1 MRLQLDVSAMKAS
14 VHRNRW
20 RRTLSEAFWGGFF
33 LLPQLIGL
41 VTFSLIPLVI
51 VLWLSLVHWDGLGE
65 VQFVGLQNF
74 IDQLSDPNLRI
85 AFVNTTIYTLITVP
99 GGILLALL
107 VALGLNKVRGKTIYR
122 IIYFMPVVTSSVAT
136 GVIWLWLLNSDAGF
150 INVLLRSWFNIEGP
164 AWLIDAHWVIPSIS
178 IVSIW
183 SSLGSNM
190 VIFLAGLQN
199 IPSTYIEAAR
209 IDGANRFQ
217 LFWKVTL
224 PLLSPTLFFI
234 TVLSIISSFQVFDQT
249 FVMTQG
255 GPDKASYT
263 IVYHIYNLSFR
274 QFTFGPASASAMI
287 LFAVLLVLTLIQFA
301 FQKRWVNYDL

>member
-1 MRLQLDVSAMKAS
+1 MKAS

>member
-1 MRLQLDVSAMKAS
+1 MR
-14 VHRNRW
+14 
-20 RRTLSEAFWGGFF
+20 RRAITEALWGGFF
-33 LLPQLIGL
+33 ILPQMIGL
-41 VTFSLIPLVI
+41 IAFAIIPLVT
-51 VLWLSLVHWDGLGE
+51 VFALSVVNWDGLGAIR
-65 VQFVGLQNF
+65 FVGLKNF
-74 IDQLSDPNLRI
+74 TDQLADPNFRI
-85 AFVNTTIYTLITVP
+85 AFANTLYYTVITVP
-99 GGILLALL
+99 GGIILALL
-107 VALGLNKVRGKTIYR
+107 VALGLNKVRGKDIYR
-122 IIYFMPVVTSSVAT
+122 VIYFMPVVTSSVAT

-150 INVLLRSWFNIEGP
+150 INVMLRSWFHVQGP
-164 AWLIDAHWVIPSIS
+164 NWLIDEHWVIPSIAL
-178 IVSIW
+178 VSIW
-183 SSLGSNM
+183 SSMGSNM

-199 IPSTYIEAAR
+199 IPAVYSEAAR

-274 QFTFGPASASAMI
+274 QFTFGPASAAAVI
-287 LFAVLLVLTLIQFA
+287 LFAVLLVLTLIQFNL
-301 FQKRWVNYDL
+301 QKRWVHYEL